1 MENNFDQDAGVVSL
15 LMDFA
20 DLIIASLL
28 WFLTSIPIITLGAS
42 TTALYS
48 VVRTPGETRYSASVF
63 KNFFRA
69 FLKNFKTAT
78 LALLILLIPAA
89 VVGVNVCLVVFGL
102 LEQSIAGYVICGVSI
117 LLFLFAW
124 NYVFPLIAH
133 FDNSVLKT
141 LGNALVLSVAHLP
154 TTILV
159 TALNLIPVL
168 VLIFFTNFFFKTII
182 FWLFLAFGLIAKA
195 NSLLLERVFRR
206 YQPTEDLPASN

>member
-1 MENNFDQDAGVVSL
+1 MDMDNNFEQDSGVVSL

-20 DLIIASLL
+20 DLIIANLL
-28 WFLTSIPIITLGAS
+28 WLLTSLPIITLGAS
-42 TTALYS
+42 TAALYS

-69 FLKNFKTAT
+69 FFRNFKTAT

-89 VVGVNVCLVVFGL
+89 LVGINVFVVIFGL
-102 LEQSIAGYVICGVSI
+102 LEESIAGYVICGISI

-133 FDNSVLKT
+133 FENGVLKT

-159 TALNLIPVL
+159 TVLNLIPVL
-168 VLIFFTNFFFKTII
+168 VLIFFTNFFYKTII
-182 FWLFLAFGLIAKA
+182 IWLFVAFALIAKA
-195 NSLLLERVFRR
+195 NSLLLERIFRR
-206 YQPTEDLPASN
+206 YLPQETT

>member
-206 YQPTEDLPASN
+206 YQPAEDLPASN

>member
-89 VVGVNVCLVVFGL
+89 MVGVNVCLVVFGL

-124 NYVFPLIAH
+124 NYVFPLVAH

-159 TALNLIPVL
+159 TLLNLLPL
-168 VLIFFTNFFFKTII
+168 LMLLFFTNFFFKTII

-195 NSLLLERVFRR
+195 SSLLLERVFRR
-206 YQPTEDLPASN
+206 YQPAEDLPAAN

>member
-1 MENNFDQDAGVVSL
+1 MENNFEQDAGVVSL

-20 DLIIASLL
+20 DLIIANLL
-28 WFLTSIPIITLGAS
+28 WFLTSLPIITLGAS

-48 VVRTPGETRYSASVF
+48 VVRTPGEKRYSASVL
-63 KNFFRA
+63 KNFFSA
-69 FLKNFKTAT
+69 FAKNFKTAT

-89 VVGVNVCLVVFGL
+89 LVGINVLVVIFGL
-102 LEQSIAGYVICGVSI
+102 LEESIFGYVLCGLSI
-117 LLFLFAW
+117 LLFLFGW

-133 FDNSVLKT
+133 FDNSLFKT

-159 TALNLIPVL
+159 TALNLIPLL
-168 VLIFFTNFFFKTII
+168 VMVFFTNFFFKTII
-182 FWLFLAFGLIAKA
+182 FWLFLAYALIAKA

-206 YQPTEDLPASN
+206 YQPAENQAESN

>member
-1 MENNFDQDAGVVSL
+1 MENNFEQDSGVVSL

-20 DLIIASLL
+20 DLIIANVL
-28 WFLTSIPIITLGAS
+28 WFLTSLPLITLGAS
-42 TTALYS
+42 TAALYS
-48 VVRTPGETRYSASVF
+48 VVRTPGEKRYSASVF

-69 FLKNFKTAT
+69 FFKNFKTAT

-89 VVGVNVCLVVFGL
+89 LVGINILVVVFGL
-102 LEQSIAGYVICGVSI
+102 LEESIAGYVICGVSI

-133 FDNSVLKT
+133 FENGVFKT

-154 TTILV
+154 TTIAV
-159 TALNLIPVL
+159 TVLNLIPVL
-168 VLIFFTNFFFKTII
+168 VLIFFTNFFYRTII
-182 FWLFLAFGLIAKA
+182 LWLFAAFALIAKA

-206 YQPTEDLPASN
+206 YLPQENEIS